1 MDKSHIIDLI
11 AQHRLDLSKLG
22 VCSLALF
29 GSVARGEAGPNS
41 DIDIL
46 VNFQG
51 SVTFDQ
57 YMETKF
63 LLEDLLGCRVDLVIE
78 QALRPQVR
86 PFVEEDAIYVA

>member
-22 VCSLALF
+22 VRSLALF